1 MTIDPTIY
9 FIVVVPDW
17 TPQEA
22 TPPQGFALSL
32 CMMSWAVRCAAQLP
46 SNVYDLSE
54 EGQRNLVSRRMSGN
68 YPVHWF
74 GQSPRAIR
82 SIPFLPIIPF
92 SLIILPESESA
103 GDYKDWADNSPFRP
117 TIVAKSGG
125 DLTYEALTTDGL
137 QKHFLEV
144 CDRLPADI
152 DSAEIEQI
160 RTALK
165 EWKPMPA
172 RSLGYQVEGHNSVA
186 PNLVALGVAGF
197 SDMVSGPF
205 RNFEAGLQ
213 GYIDQIVKTSNTILD
228 ERDAIEPRDMHRIF
242 RLPPDVN
249 LFAPA
254 IAPGFFE
261 APSPPNM
268 DREEKRRF
276 TTVRHA
282 LERQT
287 GYGFEL
293 RTDGQVSAFVGKRF
307 VTSRKKEDGETHPLM
322 HLRARELSLS
332 TEIMSAVAASE
343 FSAVVRL
350 PNDINRTAGSIRNFS
365 QHYRSDQ
372 PTTRKRL
379 LAFREVQSRLATA
392 VPREFIDIVRR
403 SKTGVRIVSDA
414 HLEWLNIDGLPLGI
428 RKNCSRIP
436 VTPGNLFVSNMSA
449 KEPIQL
455 KPDDFNTI
463 LVISALK
470 RDDPLSKMFDVAF
483 EVVGAQRKAEI
494 NLQHVQVTSEAEL
507 IKALNEFEG
516 PMVVFD
522 GHGSHEAGG
531 HGKLHLGDEAVDIWS
546 LSDKITKMP
555 PIVVLS
561 ACDTHA
567 ADRNH
572 ATTANGFMSL
582 GARTVLSSVFPLDA
596 RDAAVLTAR
605 LVLRVGDFLRP
616 AIMLSEQA
624 LTWQEVI
631 SGMLRMQLMTDFL
644 RLLRS
649 KKKIDD
655 ETYKKI
661 HVDGNFAINGG
672 DPDPFGVVLNKLEDL
687 GVTGLALDLE
697 SAVANSSVIS
707 YLQIGRPETILID
720 VPERARAQMDALEEA
735 NDRVI

>member
-17 TPQEA
+17 NPQEA

-46 SNVYDLSE
+46 SNVLDLSE
-54 EGQRNLVSRRMSGN
+54 EGQKNLVSRRMSGI

-103 GDYKDWADNSPFRP
+103 SDYKEWADSSPFRP

-125 DLTYEALTTDGL
+125 DLTYEALTIDGL

-205 RNFEAGLQ
+205 RSFEAGLQ
-213 GYIDQIVKTSNTILD
+213 GYVGQIVKTSNTILD

-293 RTDGQVSAFVGKRF
+293 RTDGQVSAFVGKSF

-332 TEIMSAVAASE
+332 TEVMSAVAASE

-350 PNDINRTAGSIRNFS
+350 PNDINRTAGST
-365 QHYRSDQ
+365 H
-372 PTTRKRL
+372 
-379 LAFREVQSRLATA
+379 
-392 VPREFIDIVRR
+392 
-403 SKTGVRIVSDA
+403 
-414 HLEWLNIDGLPLGI
+414 
-428 RKNCSRIP
+428 
-436 VTPGNLFVSNMSA
+436 
-449 KEPIQL
+449 
-455 KPDDFNTI
+455 
-463 LVISALK
+463 
-470 RDDPLSKMFDVAF
+470 
-483 EVVGAQRKAEI
+483 RKAEI
-494 NLQHVQVTSEAEL
+494 NLKHVQVTSEAEL
-507 IKALNEFEG
+507 IKALNEFQG
-516 PMVVFD
+516 PLVVFD
-522 GHGSHEAGG
+522 GHGSHGAGG
-531 HGKLHLGDEAVDIWS
+531 PGKLHLGDEAVDIWS
-546 LSDKITKMP
+546 LTDKITNMP

-596 RDAAVLTAR
+596 RQAAVFTAR
-605 LVLRVGDFLRP
+605 LVLRVSDFLRP
-616 AIMLSEQA
+616 AIMLSGQA

-631 SGMLRMQLMTDFL
+631 SGMLRMQLLSDFL

-649 KKKIDD
+649 NKKIDD
-655 ETYKKI
+655 ETYKKV

-672 DPDPFGVVLNKLEDL
+672 HPDPFGVVIKKLEEL

-707 YLQIGRPETILID
+707 YLQIGRPATSNLG
-720 VPERARAQMDALEEA
+720 VC
-735 NDRVI
+735 V